1 MWEPLNGVSDS
12 FVAGAGDPGA
22 IASVRVKGRAYVPA
36 FNTMGGPGHSVIR
49 LHMGTDLNAGGGQ
62 WSAIE
67 INGAV
72 DLGPGGDGR
81 VDAGTSE

>member
-1 MWEPLNGVSDS
+1 MWEPLNCVSDA

-22 IASVRVKGRAYVPA
+22 IASVGVKGRAYVPA
-36 FNTMGGPGHSVIR
+36 FNTMGRPGLSVIR
-49 LHMGTDLNAGGGQ
+49 LHVGTDLNTGGGQ

-67 INGAV
+67 IEGAV

-81 VDAGTSE
+81 VDAGTAE